1 MPHAVAL
8 NNFFVIF
15 VKIVIFV
22 GSIDHLLLL
31 LIFAIF
37 IIACN
42 PGDFSMIYASSVPG
56 YRTKRLMA
64 QLGGG
69 DNF

>member
-1 MPHAVAL
+1 MPLAVAL
-8 NNFFVIF
+8 NNFFVIL
-15 VKIVIFV
+15 VEIIILLI
-22 GSIDHLLLL
+22 SIDHLLLL
-31 LIFAIF
+31 VIFAIF
-37 IIACN
+37 VIACS

-56 YRTKRLMA
+56 NHTKGLIA